1 MIEHPQATVVLDL
14 QYIKVG
20 IVGGSDE
27 VKICEQ
33 LGANGKDPDA
43 REGETCLATSKM
55 VADKL

>member
-1 MIEHPQATVVLDL
+1 MLEL

-33 LGANGKDPDA
+33 LGANGKDSDA
-43 REGETCLATSKM
+43 REGETCLATSKT
-55 VADKL
+55 VADELLHALL